1 MAQRRLSMR
10 SVHEVLRLR
19 YELKCS
25 LREIAV
31 AVGISLST
39 VSGYLRRA
47 EAAGISWP
55 LPEEMDD
62 AALTAA
68 LFPPKAAAARPE
80 PDWADIHRQL
90 TGKRDERGK
99 GKRVKGMTLQ
109 TLWLEYLES
118 NPGGYRYSRFCDLY
132 KQWRGRV
139 DVVMR
144 QNYRAGEK
152 VFVDY
157 AGPTFEV
164 VDRSTGE
171 VLEVMVFVGVLAA
184 SNYTFVDV
192 SRSRSLPDWTMSHV
206 RMFEYFG
213 GAPELVIC
221 DNEKAAV
228 TKASRYEPVINRTYQ
243 EMAAHYGAGVLAA
256 GPAKPRWKAKAE
268 VGVQIV
274 ERQIMA
280 PLRNHTF
287 FSLDELRAAV
297 MPRLAKLNGKPFQ
310 KLPGCR
316 RSWFEELDL
325 PALRP
330 LPGQRYEYAE
340 WRKATVNI
348 DYHIQADYRL
358 YSVPHS
364 LARKKVD
371 VRMTAHTV
379 EVFFNGRRVA
389 AHQRLSRRGAYAT
402 DREHMPAAHR
412 AHAEWRPSRLI
423 RWAGTIGPDT
433 AAFVKELL
441 ESRPH
446 PEHGY
451 RSCLGLMSLCRIY
464 PNGRIEA
471 ACRRA
476 LRIRTLS
483 YSSVKSILAS
493 GLDRADDEQH
503 ELDLPTDHAHI
514 RGPDYYTDDNHREE
528 KRHRC

>member
-1 MAQRRLSMR
+1 MR

-19 YELKCS
+19 HELGRS
-25 LREIAV
+25 LRDIAA
-31 AVGISLST
+31 AVGISLSP
-39 VSGYLRRA
+39 VSTYLRRA

-62 AALTAA
+62 AALQAA
-68 LFPPKAAAARPE
+68 LFPPKAASSEPRPE
-80 PDWADIHRQL
+80 PDWAGIHRQL
-90 TGKRDERGK
+90 TGKGEGK
-99 GKRVKGMTLQ
+99 GKRVKGMTLR
-109 TLWLEYLES
+109 TLWLEYLEN
-118 NPGGYRYSRFCDLY
+118 NPGGYQYSRFCDLY
-132 KQWRGRV
+132 RQWRGQV

-157 AGPTFEV
+157 AGPKFEV
-164 VDRSTGE
+164 IDRSSGE
-171 VLEVMVFVGVLAA
+171 ALEVMVFAGVVAA
-184 SNYTFVDV
+184 SNYTFVDLTW
-192 SRSRSLPDWTMSHV
+192 SRSLPDWTMSHV

-213 GAPELVIC
+213 GVPELVIC

-243 EMAAHYGAGVLAA
+243 EMATHYGTGVLAA

-274 ERQIMA
+274 ERQIIA

-297 MPRLAKLNGKPFQ
+297 EPRLAGLNDRPFQ

-325 PALRP
+325 PALKP
-330 LPGQRYEYAE
+330 LPSQRYEYAE
-340 WRKATVNI
+340 WRQATVNI
-348 DYHIQADYRL
+348 DYHIQADYGL
-358 YSVPHS
+358 YSVPHT

-371 VRMTAHTV
+371 VRMTSHTV
-379 EVFFNGRRVA
+379 EILFNGRRVA
-389 AHQRLSRRGAYAT
+389 VHKRVPKPGTYAT
-402 DREHMPAAHR
+402 VNAHMPAAHR
-412 AHAEWRPSRLI
+412 AHAEWTPSRLI
-423 RWAGTIGPDT
+423 RWAGKIGPDT
-433 AAFVKELL
+433 SAFVSKLL
-441 ESRPH
+441 ESRRH

-451 RSCLGLMSLCRIY
+451 RSCLGLMSLRRSY
-464 PNGRIEA
+464 PDARIEA

-476 LRIRTLS
+476 LRIRAMS
-483 YSSVKSILAS
+483 YTSVKSILVA
-493 GLDRADDEQH
+493 GLDRADDDQP

-514 RGPDYYTDDNHREE
+514 RGADYYTSSHNGKE
-528 KRHRC
+528 K